1 MHAAVE
7 QRDQRLERLDA
18 DAREALGQHVRA
30 QRHRRAN
37 RPHRQDLA
45 DARGVAAQQVDL
57 QRREIGLLDPRLRE
71 VAESGVD
78 AVDRLVAV
86 GLRIDDRAR
95 RRDPGPRLGREADG
109 RAVVGDGQQI
119 GQCQAGAVEKNHRSL
134 GYSRAMNIV
143 VLGAQFGDE
152 GKGKIVDLMT
162 PHFSLVARYQGG
174 HNAGHT
180 VYVSGKK
187 FVLHLIPSGILHD
200 GVMCVIGNGVVVDPQ
215 ALFKEIEELAQ
226 LGIEVGDRLL
236 ISEKAHLI
244 LPYHR
249 ELDVLSEAR
258 RGERKIG
265 TTSRGIGPAYED
277 KIGRR
282 GIRVCDL
289 VDTKALADE
298 VRENVSARNRM
309 IKDSTLDWKPVYD
322 QLLAFGAR
330 MRRWTGDVSLALDL
344 AQKNGQRIL
353 IEGAQGAMLDIDH
366 GTYPF
371 VTSSNA
377 TIGGACTGL
386 GIPPKAI
393 GGVLGVAKAYLTRVG
408 EGPFPTELD
417 GEMGNRLRETG
428 QEYGASTGRPRRC
441 GWYDAVAV
449 RYAVRINGIDSIALT
464 KLDVLDGL
472 DTIDICTGYKVGD
485 RTITEFPSDIN
496 MQGPYTPI
504 YESWPG
510 WTTPTKGVRDYEQ
523 LPAEAK
529 RYIARLEEVSG
540 VPVGMIS
547 TGSDRAETIIRAGS
561 VVAGW
566 LA

>member
-1 MHAAVE
+1 
-7 QRDQRLERLDA
+7 
-18 DAREALGQHVRA
+18 
-30 QRHRRAN
+30 
-37 RPHRQDLA
+37 
-45 DARGVAAQQVDL
+45 
-57 QRREIGLLDPRLRE
+57 
-71 VAESGVD
+71 
-78 AVDRLVAV
+78 
-86 GLRIDDRAR
+86 
-95 RRDPGPRLGREADG
+95 
-109 RAVVGDGQQI
+109 
-119 GQCQAGAVEKNHRSL
+119 
-134 GYSRAMNIV
+134 MNIV

-162 PHFSLVARYQGG
+162 PHFGLVARYQGG

-200 GVMCVIGNGVVVDPQ
+200 GVLCVIGNGVVVDPQ
-215 ALFKEIEELAQ
+215 ALFKEIEELAT

-236 ISEKAHLI
+236 ISDKAHLI

-322 QLLAFGAR
+322 QLLAYGER
-330 MRRWTGDVSLALDL
+330 MRRWTGDVSLALDRAI
-344 AQKNGQRIL
+344 AQGKRIL

-366 GTYPF
+366 GTYPY

-386 GIPPKAI
+386 GIPPRAI
-393 GGVLGVAKAYLTRVG
+393 QGVLGVAKAYLTRVG
-408 EGPFPTELD
+408 EGPFPTELFGSIGD
-417 GEMGNRLRETG
+417 RLRETG

-449 RYAVRINGIDSIALT
+449 RYAVRVNGIDSIALT

-472 DTIDICTGYKVGD
+472 DQIEICTGYTIGG
-485 RTITEFPSDIN
+485 RTVTDFPSDLN
-496 MQGPYTPI
+496 TCGPITPV

-510 WTTPTKGVRDYEQ
+510 WTSPTKGVKDYTK
-523 LPAEAK
+523 LPAEAR
-529 RYIARLEEVSG
+529 RYVARLEEVSG
-540 VPVGMIS
+540 VPVGLIS
-547 TGSDRAETIIRAGS
+547 TGSDRHETIVREAS
-561 VVAGW
+561 VVERW
-566 LA
+566 LAPARTA